1 MTNGPDFI
9 NEDLLRKLAGA
20 SGPCITVTLNS
31 DENKFPAD
39 RTRALKRI
47 RKSLEEYDIPVGSM
61 LQSIEQTGPAG
72 VKGTQLIF
80 RSPDLLIDAVTSA
93 AVEETISVDEQF
105 NLRQWLPLKFWDVE
119 FYLLALSQKNSRLMR
134 CNSFSSVEVPF
145 PEGTSDSL
153 LDAVATDQPDH
164 RLDNMTV
171 GGASTGSMKGVMSS
185 TSTLAET
192 KDEYMMHFFLQL
204 DRGVRSILAGSTQ
217 PLVLAGVE
225 HEVAEYRRINTY
237 QGLVTEAIQ
246 GAPNGL
252 RGPEMHKRGV
262 EIVRNQVPDTL
273 QKLLDGF
280 DKAVGTGHASLRAQE
295 IVKAAYDGRIAH
307 LLLRP
312 DAEFTGDFDEV
323 RQKVKRHTDI
333 PRDLLNEAAIETY
346 KHGGSAWSVAAEKMP
361 NGAPVAAVFRYPE
374 PRP

>member
-1 MTNGPDFI
+1 MTNGPEFI
-9 NEDLLRKLAGA
+9 NDDLLRKLAGA
-20 SGPCITVTLNS
+20 AGPCITVTLNS
-31 DENKFPAD
+31 DETKFPAD
-39 RTRALKRI
+39 RARALKRI
-47 RKSLEEYDIPVGSM
+47 RKSLEEYDLPVDGM
-61 LQSIEQTGPAG
+61 LESIEQTGPAA

-80 RSPDLLIDAVTSA
+80 RSPDLHIDAVTSA

-105 NLRQWLPLKFWDVE
+105 NLRQWLALKSWDRE
-119 FYLLALSQKNSRLMR
+119 FYILGLSQKNSRLMK
-134 CNSFSSVEVPF
+134 CTSFASVEVPF
-145 PEGTSDSL
+145 PEGVADSMRE
-153 LDAVATDQPDH
+153 AVATDQPDH
-164 RLDNMTV
+164 RLDNMSV
-171 GGASTGSMKGVMSS
+171 GGQAGSMKGVMSS

-192 KDEYMMHFFLQL
+192 KDEYLIHFFLQL
-204 DRGVRSILAGSTQ
+204 DKGVRAILAGSSR

-237 QGLVTEAIQ
+237 EDLVPEAIH

-252 RGPEMHKRGV
+252 RGGEMHRRGM
-262 EIVRNQVPDTL
+262 EILRNQAPDAL

-307 LLLRP
+307 LMLRP
-312 DAEFTGDFDEV
+312 DAQFTGDFDEM
-323 RQKVKRHTDI
+323 RQKVKRHADI
-333 PRDLLNEAAIETY
+333 PRDLLNEAAVETY
-346 KHGGSAWSVAAEKMP
+346 KHGGSAWSVAPEKMP